1 MFRLIGMI
9 SKKIY
14 YEDKRASDV
23 NKWRI
28 DNFVEDHHRKGGAG
42 SEYVAPEAMR
52 IVEIK
57 PLKPRKEYLEEL
69 LDDGKYEEYRKAFD
83 KYDRDVEV
91 YGGGR
96 KIPGIINRRK
106 KVEKLFREGASISK
120 ISTSTHMTGT
130 TIKTDLKI
138 LRKTFPELRK
148 RRARK

>member
-57 PLKPRKEYLEEL
+57 R
-69 LDDGKYEEYRKAFD
+69 
-83 KYDRDVEV
+83 
-91 YGGGR
+91 
-96 KIPGIINRRK
+96 
-106 KVEKLFREGASISK
+106 
-120 ISTSTHMTGT
+120 
-130 TIKTDLKI
+130 IKQI
-138 LRKTFPELRK
+138 
-148 RRARK
+148 